1 LKSSQLD
8 FSSAMLKQVTQLN
21 PRFIK
26 YGRVKLLLGDR
37 KSLPYPDN
45 SFSKIVTSN
54 TIYFWDEPKVYL
66 TEILRVLRPAGQLYI
81 GLRAKEDMDVLELD
95 TEVFTTYSTQDVT
108 ELLVNTG
115 FTHSKVHSKEDTMF
129 RSHCATGV
137 KQL

>member
-1 LKSSQLD
+1 
-8 FSSAMLKQVTQLN
+8 MLKQVTQLN